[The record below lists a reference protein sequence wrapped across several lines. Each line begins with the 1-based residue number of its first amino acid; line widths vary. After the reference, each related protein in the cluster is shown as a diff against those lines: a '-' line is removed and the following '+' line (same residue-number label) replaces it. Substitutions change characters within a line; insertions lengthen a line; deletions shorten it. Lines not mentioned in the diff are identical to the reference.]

1 MVFGFF
7 NKIFV
12 YKLQRENTKLKSQI
26 SILQT
31 KLENAPI
38 NNPNMSRS
46 NLNKSLLDDDKALEI
61 IELTMHK
68 YQKFLEFLKNA
79 G

>member
-1 MVFGFF
+1 V
-7 NKIFV
+7 
-12 YKLQRENTKLKSQI
+12 
-26 SILQT
+26 
-31 KLENAPI
+31 PI
-38 NNPNMSRS
+38 NNNNMSRS